1 MALWRENKYYIWWDH
16 SRGKT
21 TRDHSAM
28 SWWLGQDRM
37 KITKGWLIIKN
48 LWSFPEKRF
57 VKPLYILK
65 SFAKLKKPSD
75 CLIAKCKK
83 PSEDCVKSM
92 KYSEGFVKLEKPRKF
107 YEKSRLFFRKI
118 REIFQNIQK
127 ALIKFVKS
135 ENPRFAIKK
144 T

>member
-1 MALWRENKYYIWWDH
+1 MQETLRRLCEIH
-16 SRGKT
+16 EIS
-21 TRDHSAM
+21 
-28 SWWLGQDRM
+28 
-37 KITKGWLIIKN
+37 
-48 LWSFPEKRF
+48 
-57 VKPLYILK
+57 
-65 SFAKLKKPSD
+65 
-75 CLIAKCKK
+75 
-83 PSEDCVKSM
+83 
-92 KYSEGFVKLEKPRKF
+92 GFVKLEKPRKF